1 VLTYKKWSRCC
12 QRENTN
18 SLLTEQRCKEGE
30 RKRERER
37 ETKKG
42 AKLVRFQRGEFHLL
56 GMKPTRQW
64 KNRKF

>member
-37 ETKKG
+37 DKERCKTGKISERRVSFIGYETDKAMKK
-42 AKLVRFQRGEFHLL
+42 
-56 GMKPTRQW
+56 
-64 KNRKF
+64 